1 MGSRSTHSSTVEAPI
16 PYSIYMQAAGLE
28 YRPDR
33 WSASGWRWLPVHQP
47 SSYFQRSVLS
57 TARPPGLSVSVD
69 ARHSVM
75 MPDRWSPTGWKL
87 VAEGGKSPYLQH
99 ANKRN
104 IRRTVRIETP
114 IKGEYQTTS
123 RTDYSP
129 PYTLSTR
136 GVPLPESYSP
146 AASPPLRRHKKL
158 RSVQESLPSPWPADP
173 NSLHH
178 KTKHQESAWA
188 RMHLSGGTIR

>member
-1 MGSRSTHSSTVEAPI
+1 
-16 PYSIYMQAAGLE
+16 MQSAGLE

-33 WSASGWRWLPVHQP
+33 WSASGWRWLPANQP
-47 SSYFQRSVLS
+47 TSYFQRSVLS

-69 ARHSVM
+69 AGHSVM

-87 VAEGGKSPYLQH
+87 VAEGDKPPHLQH
-99 ANKRN
+99 LNKRN
-104 IRRTVRIETP
+104 IRRTVKAETV

-123 RTDYSP
+123 RADYSP
-129 PYTLSTR
+129 PYTLGTR
-136 GVPLPESYSP
+136 GILLPESHSP
-146 AASPPLRRHKKL
+146 AAYPPLKRHKKL
-158 RSVQESLPSPWPADP
+158 CSVQESLQSSPWPADP